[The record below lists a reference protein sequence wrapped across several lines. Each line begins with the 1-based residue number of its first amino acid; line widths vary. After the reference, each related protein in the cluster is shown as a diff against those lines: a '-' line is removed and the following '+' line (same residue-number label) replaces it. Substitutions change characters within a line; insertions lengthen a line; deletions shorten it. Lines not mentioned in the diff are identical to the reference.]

1 MSEATPVP
9 NRPSL
14 LFPGLATL
22 FASGLLRAS
31 RLPGRKYIGS
41 HFRKKFGSS
50 GAVSFKAVS
59 EDDTVLDC
67 WFSPAPPT
75 PPALPLG
82 SAEPNAVLADRPRL
96 PIFMAHGWFEMKE
109 LHFARAHAF
118 NALGHDVVLFD
129 HRSHGRSTGSHAT
142 FGVQERRDLEAV
154 ITRAGQDNGGL
165 KLIDTDRVITVGFSL
180 GAATVLQ
187 HAAGNPRVT
196 GTVAIAPYSDFRTAI
211 ESFRRMFAPWM
222 SQRWLTGGF
231 ERASQNAGF
240 EIDDASTLR
249 AMQRIG
255 CPVMLVEGMKDRN
268 LPPKHHTRPLAAAKT
283 QGPVRVFTVQ
293 DASHINLCRKTWP
306 GLDQAIAEF
315 CAGLG

>member
-1 MSEATPVP
+1 MSEASPAP
-9 NRPSL
+9 NRPSEI
-14 LFPGLATL
+14 FPGLATL
-22 FASGLLRAS
+22 FAAGALRAS
-31 RLPGRKYIGS
+31 RMPGRKLIGA
-41 HFRKKFGSS
+41 HFRKKFGSA

-59 EDDTVLDC
+59 DDQAVLDC
-67 WFSPAPPT
+67 WFSPCKA
-75 PPALPLG
+75 
-82 SAEPNAVLADRPRL
+82 ADRADGQTRL
-96 PIFMAHGWFEMKE
+96 PIFMSHGWFEMKE
-109 LHFARAHAF
+109 LHFARANAF

-129 HRSHGRSTGSHAT
+129 HRSHGRSTGAHAT

-154 ITRAGQDNGGL
+154 IRRAGHDEGGL
-165 KLIDTDRVITVGFSL
+165 KLVDTNRVITVGFSM

-187 HAAGNPRVT
+187 HAAGNPCVA

-211 ESFRRMFAPWM
+211 ESFRRTLAPWM

-240 EIDDASTLR
+240 ELDDASTLR

-283 QGPVRVFTVQ
+283 QGPVRVFTVD
-293 DASHINLCRKTWP
+293 DATHMNICRKTWP
-306 GLDQAIAEF
+306 GMDQAIAEF
-315 CAGLG
+315 CAGL

>member
-1 MSEATPVP
+1 MSEASPIP
-9 NRPSL
+9 SRPSHH
-14 LFPGLATL
+14 FPGLATL
-22 FASGLLRAS
+22 LAAGTLRAS
-31 RLPGRKYIGS
+31 RMPGRKLIGT
-41 HFRKKFGSS
+41 HLRKKYGSA

-59 EDDTVLDC
+59 DDGAVLDC

-75 PPALPLG
+75 TPSSKQDEIAP
-82 SAEPNAVLADRPRL
+82 SRL
-96 PIFMAHGWFEMKE
+96 PIFLAHGWFEMKE
-109 LHFARAHAF
+109 LHFARAAAF

-129 HRSHGRSTGSHAT
+129 HRSHGRSTGTHAT

-154 ITRAGQDNGGL
+154 IRRAGQDDGGL
-165 KLIDTDRVITVGFSL
+165 NLVDTDRVITVGFSM

-187 HAAGNPRVT
+187 HAAGNPRVA

-211 ESFRRMFAPWM
+211 DSFRRMLAPWM
-222 SQRWLTGGF
+222 SNRWLTGGF
-231 ERASQNAGF
+231 ERAGQNVGF

-293 DASHINLCRKTWP
+293 DANHMNLCRKTWP
-306 GLDQAIAEF
+306 GMDQAIAEF
-315 CAGLG
+315 CVGLHQ